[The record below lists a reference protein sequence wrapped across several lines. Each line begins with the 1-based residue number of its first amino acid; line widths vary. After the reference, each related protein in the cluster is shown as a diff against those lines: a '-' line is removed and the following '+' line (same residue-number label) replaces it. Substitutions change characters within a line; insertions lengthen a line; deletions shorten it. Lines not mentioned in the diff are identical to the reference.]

1 MEDKEI
7 LTDLLNTEKELSALL
22 NTFASE
28 CASPKLRTTFL
39 NILDESHMSQT
50 KLFDCMQK
58 NGYYQVKNATK
69 EQIKQVKNFHKKN
82 LYVNTYISNFLI
94 RSCFFYYFS

>member
-50 KLFDCMQK
+50 RLFDCMQK

-69 EQIKQVKNFHKKN
+69 EQIKQVNKK
-82 LYVNTYISNFLI
+82 
-94 RSCFFYYFS
+94 FSQEKFVC

>member
-7 LTDLLNTEKELSALL
+7 LTDLLNTEKELSTLL

-28 CASPKLRTTFL
+28 CASPKLRTTLLSF
-39 NILDESHMSQT
+39 LDESHASQT

-69 EQIKQVKNFHKKN
+69 EQIKQVNKK
-82 LYVNTYISNFLI
+82 
-94 RSCFFYYFS
+94 FSQEKFEC